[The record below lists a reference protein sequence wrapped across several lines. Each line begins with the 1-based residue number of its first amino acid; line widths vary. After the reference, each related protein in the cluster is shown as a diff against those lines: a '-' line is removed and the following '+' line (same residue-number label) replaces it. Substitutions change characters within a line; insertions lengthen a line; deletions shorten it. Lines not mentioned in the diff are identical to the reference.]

1 MQAGY
6 YLGLGLSASATGNMV
21 DSDLVLEMVK
31 DKLEKNPNETIVLAI
46 LIGLSLAY
54 AGACRSDVTEIF
66 KNYILNYSLSK
77 ETTAICF
84 LGLGIINCGECD

>member
-1 MQAGY
+1 
-6 YLGLGLSASATGNMV
+6 MV

-54 AGACRSDVTEIF
+54 AGSCREDVTEIF
-66 KNYILNYSLSK
+66 RN
-77 ETTAICF
+77 
-84 LGLGIINCGECD
+84 